1 MSFSSNVK
9 AELCKDSLSKK
20 SCGGGGG
27 VWRTAV
33 LQHLQQH
40 GNPHHHRK
48 PRLCGETAP
57 AVQKG
62 VRHHVR
68 SGACRTGAGASCSLP
83 SRRRIKSQR
92 SLRPCKCD
100 LKASLTLHVNFGMLE
115 EEAEC
120 MAYLRG
126 AFLAGGSVTD
136 PAKRYHLEMTTSH
149 YKVSR
154 ETCALLIECG
164 FSPKELSRG
173 GNNILYFK
181 QSDYIEDFLT
191 AIGAQVSAM
200 GVMEAKVEKDLRNG
214 VNRRV
219 NCETAN
225 LTKVVDA
232 SMGQMAAIRAL
243 EEAGEL
249 DKLPRKAPRD
259 RAFAPGKPGGNAAGA
274 CRNAESTHYQIRHQ
288 PPHAKASGAGACIGG
303 INLWAL
309 SICMSIRNTAF
320 LTARAASRKLWQES
334 RSWGR
339 TPIAITDHGVMY
351 GAIDFYQR
359 GKGGRRQAHHR
370 LRGLCRAAHP
380 L

>member
-20 SCGGGGG
+20 SCAVAEGYG
-27 VWRTAV
+27 VLLYCNTFSSTEIRIITESRDFAAR
-33 LQHLQQH
+33 L
-40 GNPHHHRK
+40 
-48 PRLCGETAP
+48 PRLFKKAFGITFDQEPAAHDRRKLQFAISSEDKIAKIFETL
-57 AVQKG
+57 QM
-62 VRHHVR
+62 
-68 SGACRTGAGASCSLP
+68 
-83 SRRRIKSQR
+83 
-92 SLRPCKCD
+92 D

-249 DKLPRKAPRD
+249 DKLPGKLRETALLRRENPEATLQELAAMLNPPITKSAINHRMRKLL
-259 RAFAPGKPGGNAAGA
+259 
-274 CRNAESTHYQIRHQ
+274 E
-288 PPHAKASGAGACIGG
+288 
-303 INLWAL
+303 L
-309 SICMSIRNTAF
+309 
-320 LTARAASRKLWQES
+320 ARALEE
-334 RSWGR
+334 
-339 TPIAITDHGVMY
+339 
-351 GAIDFYQR
+351 
-359 GKGGRRQAHHR
+359 
-370 LRGLCRAAHP
+370 
-380 L
+380 

>member
-9 AELCKDSLSKK
+9 AELCKASLNPRACAVAEGYGVLLYCNTFTSTEVRIITESRDFAARLPKLFKKAFGVSFDQEPAEREKGKLQFAVTSEEKISKIFD
-20 SCGGGGG
+20 
-27 VWRTAV
+27 A
-33 LQHLQQH
+33 LQM
-40 GNPHHHRK
+40 
-48 PRLCGETAP
+48 
-57 AVQKG
+57 
-62 VRHHVR
+62 
-68 SGACRTGAGASCSLP
+68 
-83 SRRRIKSQR
+83 
-92 SLRPCKCD
+92 D
-100 LKASLTLHVNFGMLE
+100 LKSSLTLHVNFGLLE
-115 EEAEC
+115 EEAQC

-164 FSPKELSRG
+164 FSPKELTRG

-191 AIGAQVSAM
+191 AIGAQVAAM

-243 EEAGEL
+243 EASGEL
-249 DKLPRKAPRD
+249 EKLPGKLRETALLRKENPEATLQEL
-259 RAFAPGKPGGNAAGA
+259 AAMLD
-274 CRNAESTHYQIRHQ
+274 
-288 PPHAKASGAGACIGG
+288 PPITKSA
-303 INLWAL
+303 INHR
-309 SICMSIRNTAF
+309 M
-320 LTARAASRKLWQES
+320 RKLLELA
-334 RSWGR
+334 RVLEE
-339 TPIAITDHGVMY
+339 TV
-351 GAIDFYQR
+351 
-359 GKGGRRQAHHR
+359 
-370 LRGLCRAAHP
+370 
-380 L
+380 

>member
-20 SCGGGGG
+20 SCAVAEGYG
-27 VWRTAV
+27 VLLYCNTFSSTEIRIITESRDFAAR
-33 LQHLQQH
+33 L
-40 GNPHHHRK
+40 
-48 PRLCGETAP
+48 PRLFKKAFVITFDQEPAAQDRGKLQFAISSEDKIAKIFETL
-57 AVQKG
+57 QM
-62 VRHHVR
+62 
-68 SGACRTGAGASCSLP
+68 
-83 SRRRIKSQR
+83 
-92 SLRPCKCD
+92 D

-232 SMGQMAAIRAL
+232 SIEQVAAIRKLQKQGRLKELPPKLRETAKL
-243 EEAGEL
+243 RLDNPEATLQEL
-249 DKLPRKAPRD
+249 
-259 RAFAPGKPGGNAAGA
+259 AAM
-274 CRNAESTHYQIRHQ
+274 QD
-288 PPHAKASGAGACIGG
+288 PPVSKSAMNHR
-303 INLWAL
+303 
-309 SICMSIRNTAF
+309 M
-320 LTARAASRKLWQES
+320 RKLVALADES
-334 RSWGR
+334 
-339 TPIAITDHGVMY
+339 
-351 GAIDFYQR
+351 
-359 GKGGRRQAHHR
+359 
-370 LRGLCRAAHP
+370 
-380 L
+380 

>member
-9 AELCKDSLSKK
+9 VELCKDSLSKK
-20 SCGGGGG
+20 SCAVAEGYG
-27 VWRTAV
+27 VLLYCNTFSSTEIRIITESRDFAAR
-33 LQHLQQH
+33 L
-40 GNPHHHRK
+40 
-48 PRLCGETAP
+48 PRLFKKAFGITFDQEPAAQDRGKLQFAISSEDKIAKIFETL
-57 AVQKG
+57 QM
-62 VRHHVR
+62 
-68 SGACRTGAGASCSLP
+68 
-83 SRRRIKSQR
+83 
-92 SLRPCKCD
+92 D

-136 PAKRYHLEMTTSH
+136 PAKRYHLDMTTSH

-249 DKLPRKAPRD
+249 DKLPGKLRETALLRRENPEATLQELAAMLNPPITKSAINHRMRKLL
-259 RAFAPGKPGGNAAGA
+259 
-274 CRNAESTHYQIRHQ
+274 E
-288 PPHAKASGAGACIGG
+288 
-303 INLWAL
+303 L
-309 SICMSIRNTAF
+309 
-320 LTARAASRKLWQES
+320 ARALEE
-334 RSWGR
+334 
-339 TPIAITDHGVMY
+339 
-351 GAIDFYQR
+351 
-359 GKGGRRQAHHR
+359 
-370 LRGLCRAAHP
+370 
-380 L
+380 

>member
-20 SCGGGGG
+20 SCAVAEGYG
-27 VWRTAV
+27 VLLYCNTFSSTEIRIITESRDFAAR
-33 LQHLQQH
+33 L
-40 GNPHHHRK
+40 
-48 PRLCGETAP
+48 PRLFKKAFGITFDQEPAAHDRGKLQFAISSEDKISRIFETL
-57 AVQKG
+57 QM
-62 VRHHVR
+62 
-68 SGACRTGAGASCSLP
+68 
-83 SRRRIKSQR
+83 
-92 SLRPCKCD
+92 D

-249 DKLPRKAPRD
+249 DKLPGKLRETALLRRENPEATLQELAAMLNPPITKSAINHRMRKIL
-259 RAFAPGKPGGNAAGA
+259 
-274 CRNAESTHYQIRHQ
+274 E
-288 PPHAKASGAGACIGG
+288 
-303 INLWAL
+303 L
-309 SICMSIRNTAF
+309 
-320 LTARAASRKLWQES
+320 ARALEE
-334 RSWGR
+334 
-339 TPIAITDHGVMY
+339 
-351 GAIDFYQR
+351 
-359 GKGGRRQAHHR
+359 
-370 LRGLCRAAHP
+370 
-380 L
+380 

>member
-20 SCGGGGG
+20 SCAVAEGYG
-27 VWRTAV
+27 VLLYCNTFSSTEIRIITESRDFAAR
-33 LQHLQQH
+33 L
-40 GNPHHHRK
+40 
-48 PRLCGETAP
+48 PRLFKKAFGVSFDQEPAAQDRGKLQFAISSEDKIAKIFETL
-57 AVQKG
+57 QM
-62 VRHHVR
+62 
-68 SGACRTGAGASCSLP
+68 
-83 SRRRIKSQR
+83 
-92 SLRPCKCD
+92 D

-136 PAKRYHLEMTTSH
+136 PTKRYHLEMTTSH

-249 DKLPRKAPRD
+249 DKLPGKLRETALLRRENPEATLQELAAMLNPPITKSAINHRMRKLL
-259 RAFAPGKPGGNAAGA
+259 
-274 CRNAESTHYQIRHQ
+274 E
-288 PPHAKASGAGACIGG
+288 
-303 INLWAL
+303 L
-309 SICMSIRNTAF
+309 
-320 LTARAASRKLWQES
+320 ARALEE
-334 RSWGR
+334 
-339 TPIAITDHGVMY
+339 
-351 GAIDFYQR
+351 
-359 GKGGRRQAHHR
+359 
-370 LRGLCRAAHP
+370 
-380 L
+380 

>member
-20 SCGGGGG
+20 SCAVAEGYG
-27 VWRTAV
+27 VLLYCNTFSSTETRIITESRDFAAR
-33 LQHLQQH
+33 L
-40 GNPHHHRK
+40 
-48 PRLCGETAP
+48 PRLFKKAFGITFDQEPAAQDRGKLQFAISSEDKIAKIFETL
-57 AVQKG
+57 QM
-62 VRHHVR
+62 
-68 SGACRTGAGASCSLP
+68 
-83 SRRRIKSQR
+83 
-92 SLRPCKCD
+92 D

-249 DKLPRKAPRD
+249 DKLPGKLRETALLRRENPEATLQELAAMLNPPITKSAINHRMRKLL
-259 RAFAPGKPGGNAAGA
+259 
-274 CRNAESTHYQIRHQ
+274 E
-288 PPHAKASGAGACIGG
+288 
-303 INLWAL
+303 L
-309 SICMSIRNTAF
+309 
-320 LTARAASRKLWQES
+320 ARALEE
-334 RSWGR
+334 
-339 TPIAITDHGVMY
+339 
-351 GAIDFYQR
+351 
-359 GKGGRRQAHHR
+359 
-370 LRGLCRAAHP
+370 
-380 L
+380 

>member
-20 SCGGGGG
+20 SCAVAEGYG
-27 VWRTAV
+27 VLLYCNTFSSTEIRIITESRDFAAR
-33 LQHLQQH
+33 L
-40 GNPHHHRK
+40 
-48 PRLCGETAP
+48 PRLFKKAFGITFDQEPAAQDRGKLQFAISSEDKISRIFETL
-57 AVQKG
+57 QM
-62 VRHHVR
+62 
-68 SGACRTGAGASCSLP
+68 
-83 SRRRIKSQR
+83 
-92 SLRPCKCD
+92 D

-249 DKLPRKAPRD
+249 DKLP
-259 RAFAPGKPGGNAAGA
+259 GKLRETALLRRENPEATLQELAAML
-274 CRNAESTHYQIRHQ
+274 N
-288 PPHAKASGAGACIGG
+288 PPITKSA
-303 INLWAL
+303 INHR
-309 SICMSIRNTAF
+309 M
-320 LTARAASRKLWQES
+320 RKLLEL
-334 RSWGR
+334 
-339 TPIAITDHGVMY
+339 
-351 GAIDFYQR
+351 
-359 GKGGRRQAHHR
+359 AHA
-370 LRGLCRAAHP
+370 LEE
-380 L
+380 

>member
-20 SCGGGGG
+20 SCAVAEGYG
-27 VWRTAV
+27 VLLYCNTFSSTEIRIITESRDFAAR
-33 LQHLQQH
+33 L
-40 GNPHHHRK
+40 
-48 PRLCGETAP
+48 PRLFKKAFGITFDQEPAAQDRGKLQFAISSEDKISRIFETL
-57 AVQKG
+57 QM
-62 VRHHVR
+62 
-68 SGACRTGAGASCSLP
+68 
-83 SRRRIKSQR
+83 
-92 SLRPCKCD
+92 D

-249 DKLPRKAPRD
+249 DKLP
-259 RAFAPGKPGGNAAGA
+259 GKLRETALLRRENPEATLQELAAML
-274 CRNAESTHYQIRHQ
+274 N
-288 PPHAKASGAGACIGG
+288 PPITKSA
-303 INLWAL
+303 INHR
-309 SICMSIRNTAF
+309 M
-320 LTARAASRKLWQES
+320 RKLLELA
-334 RSWGR
+334 R
-339 TPIAITDHGVMY
+339 T
-351 GAIDFYQR
+351 
-359 GKGGRRQAHHR
+359 
-370 LRGLCRAAHP
+370 LEE
-380 L
+380 

>member
-20 SCGGGGG
+20 SCAVAEGYG
-27 VWRTAV
+27 VLLYCNTFSSTEIRIITESRDFAAR
-33 LQHLQQH
+33 L
-40 GNPHHHRK
+40 
-48 PRLCGETAP
+48 PRLFKKAFGITFDQEPAAQDRGKLQFAISSEDKIAKIFETL
-57 AVQKG
+57 QM
-62 VRHHVR
+62 
-68 SGACRTGAGASCSLP
+68 
-83 SRRRIKSQR
+83 
-92 SLRPCKCD
+92 D

-149 YKVSR
+149 YEVSR

-249 DKLPRKAPRD
+249 DKLPGKLRETALLRRENPEATLQELAAMLNPPITKSAINHRMRKLL
-259 RAFAPGKPGGNAAGA
+259 
-274 CRNAESTHYQIRHQ
+274 E
-288 PPHAKASGAGACIGG
+288 
-303 INLWAL
+303 L
-309 SICMSIRNTAF
+309 
-320 LTARAASRKLWQES
+320 ARALEE
-334 RSWGR
+334 
-339 TPIAITDHGVMY
+339 
-351 GAIDFYQR
+351 
-359 GKGGRRQAHHR
+359 
-370 LRGLCRAAHP
+370 
-380 L
+380 

>member
-1 MSFSSNVK
+1 MISFAGKVKSELCRMGISRLCCARAEAYGILLYCNTFSSTEIRIITESRDF
-9 AELCKDSLSKK
+9 AARL
-20 SCGGGGG
+20 
-27 VWRTAV
+27 
-33 LQHLQQH
+33 
-40 GNPHHHRK
+40 
-48 PRLCGETAP
+48 PRLFKKAFGITFDQEPAAQDRGKLQFAISSEDKIAKIFETL
-57 AVQKG
+57 QM
-62 VRHHVR
+62 
-68 SGACRTGAGASCSLP
+68 
-83 SRRRIKSQR
+83 
-92 SLRPCKCD
+92 D

-249 DKLPRKAPRD
+249 DKLPGKLRETALLRRENPEATLQELAAMLNPPITKSAINHRMRKLL
-259 RAFAPGKPGGNAAGA
+259 
-274 CRNAESTHYQIRHQ
+274 E
-288 PPHAKASGAGACIGG
+288 
-303 INLWAL
+303 L
-309 SICMSIRNTAF
+309 
-320 LTARAASRKLWQES
+320 ARALEE
-334 RSWGR
+334 
-339 TPIAITDHGVMY
+339 
-351 GAIDFYQR
+351 
-359 GKGGRRQAHHR
+359 
-370 LRGLCRAAHP
+370 
-380 L
+380 

>member
-20 SCGGGGG
+20 SCAVAEGYG
-27 VWRTAV
+27 VLLYCNTFSSTEIRIITESRDFAAR
-33 LQHLQQH
+33 L
-40 GNPHHHRK
+40 
-48 PRLCGETAP
+48 PRLFKKAFGITFDQEPAAHDRGKLQFAISSEDKIAKIFETL
-57 AVQKG
+57 QM
-62 VRHHVR
+62 
-68 SGACRTGAGASCSLP
+68 
-83 SRRRIKSQR
+83 
-92 SLRPCKCD
+92 D

-249 DKLPRKAPRD
+249 DKLPGKLRETALLRRENPEATLQELAAMLTPPITKSAINHRMRKLL
-259 RAFAPGKPGGNAAGA
+259 
-274 CRNAESTHYQIRHQ
+274 E
-288 PPHAKASGAGACIGG
+288 
-303 INLWAL
+303 L
-309 SICMSIRNTAF
+309 
-320 LTARAASRKLWQES
+320 ARALEE
-334 RSWGR
+334 
-339 TPIAITDHGVMY
+339 
-351 GAIDFYQR
+351 
-359 GKGGRRQAHHR
+359 
-370 LRGLCRAAHP
+370 
-380 L
+380 

>member
-20 SCGGGGG
+20 SCAVAEGYG
-27 VWRTAV
+27 VLLYCNTFSSTEIRIITESRDFAAR
-33 LQHLQQH
+33 L
-40 GNPHHHRK
+40 
-48 PRLCGETAP
+48 PRLFKKAFGVTFDQEPAAHDRGKLQFAVTSEDKISKIFETL
-57 AVQKG
+57 QM
-62 VRHHVR
+62 
-68 SGACRTGAGASCSLP
+68 
-83 SRRRIKSQR
+83 
-92 SLRPCKCD
+92 D
-100 LKASLTLHVNFGMLE
+100 LKSSLTLHVNFGMLE
-115 EEAEC
+115 EEAER

-154 ETCALLIECG
+154 ETCALLVECG

-243 EEAGEL
+243 EEAGDLE
-249 DKLPRKAPRD
+249 KLP
-259 RAFAPGKPGGNAAGA
+259 GKLRETALLRRENPEATLQELAAML
-274 CRNAESTHYQIRHQ
+274 Q
-288 PPHAKASGAGACIGG
+288 PPITKSA
-303 INLWAL
+303 INHRMRKLL
-309 SICMSIRNTAF
+309 E
-320 LTARAASRKLWQES
+320 LARALEE
-334 RSWGR
+334 
-339 TPIAITDHGVMY
+339 
-351 GAIDFYQR
+351 
-359 GKGGRRQAHHR
+359 
-370 LRGLCRAAHP
+370 
-380 L
+380 

>member
-9 AELCKDSLSKK
+9 VELCKDSLSKK
-20 SCGGGGG
+20 SCAVAEGYG
-27 VWRTAV
+27 VLLYCNTFSSTEIRIITESRDFAAR
-33 LQHLQQH
+33 L
-40 GNPHHHRK
+40 
-48 PRLCGETAP
+48 PRLFKKAFGITFDQEPAAQDRGKLQFAISSEDKIAKIFETL
-57 AVQKG
+57 QM
-62 VRHHVR
+62 
-68 SGACRTGAGASCSLP
+68 
-83 SRRRIKSQR
+83 
-92 SLRPCKCD
+92 D

-154 ETCALLIECG
+154 ETCALLIEWG
-164 FSPKELSRG
+164 FSPKALSRG

-249 DKLPRKAPRD
+249 DKLPGKLRETALLRRENPEATLQELAAMLNPPITKSAINHRMRKLL
-259 RAFAPGKPGGNAAGA
+259 
-274 CRNAESTHYQIRHQ
+274 E
-288 PPHAKASGAGACIGG
+288 
-303 INLWAL
+303 L
-309 SICMSIRNTAF
+309 
-320 LTARAASRKLWQES
+320 ARALEE
-334 RSWGR
+334 
-339 TPIAITDHGVMY
+339 
-351 GAIDFYQR
+351 
-359 GKGGRRQAHHR
+359 
-370 LRGLCRAAHP
+370 
-380 L
+380 

>member
-20 SCGGGGG
+20 SCAVAEGYG
-27 VWRTAV
+27 VLLYCNTFSSTEIRIITESRDFAAR
-33 LQHLQQH
+33 L
-40 GNPHHHRK
+40 
-48 PRLCGETAP
+48 PRLFKKAFGITFDQEPAAQDRGKLQFAISLEDKISRIFETL
-57 AVQKG
+57 QM
-62 VRHHVR
+62 
-68 SGACRTGAGASCSLP
+68 
-83 SRRRIKSQR
+83 
-92 SLRPCKCD
+92 D

-249 DKLPRKAPRD
+249 DKLPGKLRETALLRRENPEATLQELAAMLNPPITYSAINHRMRKLL
-259 RAFAPGKPGGNAAGA
+259 
-274 CRNAESTHYQIRHQ
+274 E
-288 PPHAKASGAGACIGG
+288 
-303 INLWAL
+303 L
-309 SICMSIRNTAF
+309 
-320 LTARAASRKLWQES
+320 ARALEE
-334 RSWGR
+334 
-339 TPIAITDHGVMY
+339 
-351 GAIDFYQR
+351 
-359 GKGGRRQAHHR
+359 
-370 LRGLCRAAHP
+370 
-380 L
+380 

>member
-9 AELCKDSLSKK
+9 SELCKDSLSRRSCAVAEGYGVLLYCNTFSATEVRIITECRDFAARLPKLFKK
-20 SCGGGGG
+20 AFG
-27 VWRTAV
+27 VSFDAEPAEREKGK
-33 LQHLQQH
+33 LQFLITDEEKISRIFDTLQMD
-40 GNPHHHRK
+40 
-48 PRLCGETAP
+48 L
-57 AVQKG
+57 
-62 VRHHVR
+62 R
-68 SGACRTGAGASCSLP
+68 S
-83 SRRRIKSQR
+83 
-92 SLRPCKCD
+92 
-100 LKASLTLHVNFGMLE
+100 SLTLHVNFGMLE

-136 PAKRYHLEMTTSH
+136 PTKRYHLEMTTSH

-154 ETCALLIECG
+154 ETCALLVECG

-173 GNNILYFK
+173 GNHILYFK

-249 DKLPRKAPRD
+249 EKLPGKLRETALLRKENPEATLQEL
-259 RAFAPGKPGGNAAGA
+259 
-274 CRNAESTHYQIRHQ
+274 AEMLN
-288 PPHAKASGAGACIGG
+288 PPITKSA
-303 INLWAL
+303 INHR
-309 SICMSIRNTAF
+309 M
-320 LTARAASRKLWQES
+320 RKLVELS
-334 RSWGR
+334 RELEG
-339 TPIAITDHGVMY
+339 
-351 GAIDFYQR
+351 
-359 GKGGRRQAHHR
+359 
-370 LRGLCRAAHP
+370 
-380 L
+380 

>member
-20 SCGGGGG
+20 SCAVAEGYG
-27 VWRTAV
+27 VLLYCNTFSSTEIRIITESRDFAAR
-33 LQHLQQH
+33 L
-40 GNPHHHRK
+40 
-48 PRLCGETAP
+48 PRLFKKAFGITFDQEPAAHDRGKLQFAISSEDKIAKIFETL
-57 AVQKG
+57 QM
-62 VRHHVR
+62 
-68 SGACRTGAGASCSLP
+68 
-83 SRRRIKSQR
+83 
-92 SLRPCKCD
+92 D

-136 PAKRYHLEMTTSH
+136 PAKRDHLEMTTSH

-249 DKLPRKAPRD
+249 DKLPGKLRETALLRRENPEATLQELAAMLNPPITKSAINHRMRKLL
-259 RAFAPGKPGGNAAGA
+259 
-274 CRNAESTHYQIRHQ
+274 E
-288 PPHAKASGAGACIGG
+288 
-303 INLWAL
+303 L
-309 SICMSIRNTAF
+309 
-320 LTARAASRKLWQES
+320 ARALEE
-334 RSWGR
+334 
-339 TPIAITDHGVMY
+339 
-351 GAIDFYQR
+351 
-359 GKGGRRQAHHR
+359 
-370 LRGLCRAAHP
+370 
-380 L
+380 

>member
-20 SCGGGGG
+20 SCAVAEGYG
-27 VWRTAV
+27 VLLYCNTFSSTEIRIITESRDFAAR
-33 LQHLQQH
+33 L
-40 GNPHHHRK
+40 
-48 PRLCGETAP
+48 PRLFKKAFGITFDQEPAAHDRGKLQFAISSEDKISRIFETL
-57 AVQKG
+57 QM
-62 VRHHVR
+62 
-68 SGACRTGAGASCSLP
+68 
-83 SRRRIKSQR
+83 
-92 SLRPCKCD
+92 D

-225 LTKVVDA
+225 LSKAVDA
-232 SMGQMAAIRAL
+232 SFEQLAAIRRL
-243 EEAGEL
+243 EEAGVLETL
-249 DKLPRKAPRD
+249 PQKLQ
-259 RAFAPGKPGGNAAGA
+259 
-274 CRNAESTHYQIRHQ
+274 E
-288 PPHAKASGAGACIGG
+288 
-303 INLWAL
+303 
-309 SICMSIRNTAF
+309 
-320 LTARAASRKLWQES
+320 TARLRRENPEATLSELAEMPNPPVSKSAVNHRMRKLMELS
-334 RSWGR
+334 K
-339 TPIAITDHGVMY
+339 T
-351 GAIDFYQR
+351 
-359 GKGGRRQAHHR
+359 
-370 LRGLCRAAHP
+370 L
-380 L
+380 

>member
-20 SCGGGGG
+20 SCAVAEGYG
-27 VWRTAV
+27 VLLYCNTFSSTEIRIITESRDFAAR
-33 LQHLQQH
+33 L
-40 GNPHHHRK
+40 
-48 PRLCGETAP
+48 PRLFKKAFGITFDQEPAAHDRGKLQFAILSEDKIAKIFETL
-57 AVQKG
+57 QM
-62 VRHHVR
+62 
-68 SGACRTGAGASCSLP
+68 
-83 SRRRIKSQR
+83 
-92 SLRPCKCD
+92 D

-249 DKLPRKAPRD
+249 DKLPGKLRETALLRRENPEATLQELAAMLNPPITKSAINHRMRKLL
-259 RAFAPGKPGGNAAGA
+259 
-274 CRNAESTHYQIRHQ
+274 E
-288 PPHAKASGAGACIGG
+288 
-303 INLWAL
+303 L
-309 SICMSIRNTAF
+309 
-320 LTARAASRKLWQES
+320 ARALEE
-334 RSWGR
+334 
-339 TPIAITDHGVMY
+339 
-351 GAIDFYQR
+351 
-359 GKGGRRQAHHR
+359 
-370 LRGLCRAAHP
+370 
-380 L
+380 

>member
-20 SCGGGGG
+20 SCAVAEGYG
-27 VWRTAV
+27 VLLYCNTFSSTEIRIITESRDFAAR
-33 LQHLQQH
+33 L
-40 GNPHHHRK
+40 
-48 PRLCGETAP
+48 PRLFKKAFGITFDQEPAAHDRGKLQFAISSEDKIAKIFETL
-57 AVQKG
+57 QM
-62 VRHHVR
+62 
-68 SGACRTGAGASCSLP
+68 
-83 SRRRIKSQR
+83 
-92 SLRPCKCD
+92 D

-214 VNRRV
+214 INRRV

-232 SMGQMAAIRAL
+232 SIEQVAAIRKLQKQGRLKELPPKLRETAKL
-243 EEAGEL
+243 RLDNPEATLQEL
-249 DKLPRKAPRD
+249 
-259 RAFAPGKPGGNAAGA
+259 AAM
-274 CRNAESTHYQIRHQ
+274 QD
-288 PPHAKASGAGACIGG
+288 PPVSKSAMNHR
-303 INLWAL
+303 
-309 SICMSIRNTAF
+309 M
-320 LTARAASRKLWQES
+320 RKLVALADES
-334 RSWGR
+334 
-339 TPIAITDHGVMY
+339 
-351 GAIDFYQR
+351 
-359 GKGGRRQAHHR
+359 
-370 LRGLCRAAHP
+370 
-380 L
+380 

>member
-20 SCGGGGG
+20 SCAVAEGYG
-27 VWRTAV
+27 VLLYCNTFSSTEIRIITESRDFAAR
-33 LQHLQQH
+33 L
-40 GNPHHHRK
+40 
-48 PRLCGETAP
+48 PRLFKKAFGITFDQEPAAHDRGKLQFAISSEDKIAKIFETL
-57 AVQKG
+57 QM
-62 VRHHVR
+62 
-68 SGACRTGAGASCSLP
+68 
-83 SRRRIKSQR
+83 
-92 SLRPCKCD
+92 D

-249 DKLPRKAPRD
+249 DKLP
-259 RAFAPGKPGGNAAGA
+259 GKLRETALLRRENPEATLQELAAML
-274 CRNAESTHYQIRHQ
+274 Q
-288 PPHAKASGAGACIGG
+288 PPITKSA
-303 INLWAL
+303 INHRMRKLL
-309 SICMSIRNTAF
+309 E
-320 LTARAASRKLWQES
+320 LARALEE
-334 RSWGR
+334 
-339 TPIAITDHGVMY
+339 
-351 GAIDFYQR
+351 
-359 GKGGRRQAHHR
+359 
-370 LRGLCRAAHP
+370 
-380 L
+380 

>member
-20 SCGGGGG
+20 SCAVAEGYG
-27 VWRTAV
+27 VLLYCNTFSSTEIRIITESRDFAAR
-33 LQHLQQH
+33 L
-40 GNPHHHRK
+40 
-48 PRLCGETAP
+48 PRLFKKAFGITFDQEPAAHDRGKLQFAISSEDKISRIFETL
-57 AVQKG
+57 QM
-62 VRHHVR
+62 
-68 SGACRTGAGASCSLP
+68 
-83 SRRRIKSQR
+83 
-92 SLRPCKCD
+92 D

-126 AFLAGGSVTD
+126 AFLAGSSVTD
-136 PAKRYHLEMTTSH
+136 PAKRDHLEMTTSH

-249 DKLPRKAPRD
+249 DKLPGKLRETALLRRENPEATLQELAAMLNPPITKSAINHRMRKLL
-259 RAFAPGKPGGNAAGA
+259 
-274 CRNAESTHYQIRHQ
+274 E
-288 PPHAKASGAGACIGG
+288 
-303 INLWAL
+303 L
-309 SICMSIRNTAF
+309 
-320 LTARAASRKLWQES
+320 ARALEE
-334 RSWGR
+334 
-339 TPIAITDHGVMY
+339 
-351 GAIDFYQR
+351 
-359 GKGGRRQAHHR
+359 
-370 LRGLCRAAHP
+370 
-380 L
+380 

>member
-20 SCGGGGG
+20 SCAVAEGYG
-27 VWRTAV
+27 VLLYCNTFSSTEIRIITESRDFAARLSRLFKKAFGV
-33 LQHLQQH
+33 SFDQEPAAQDRGKLQFAISSEDKIAKIFETLQM
-40 GNPHHHRK
+40 
-48 PRLCGETAP
+48 
-57 AVQKG
+57 
-62 VRHHVR
+62 
-68 SGACRTGAGASCSLP
+68 
-83 SRRRIKSQR
+83 
-92 SLRPCKCD
+92 D

-249 DKLPRKAPRD
+249 EKLPGKLRETALLRRENPEATLQELAAMLNPPITKSAINHRMRKLL
-259 RAFAPGKPGGNAAGA
+259 
-274 CRNAESTHYQIRHQ
+274 E
-288 PPHAKASGAGACIGG
+288 
-303 INLWAL
+303 L
-309 SICMSIRNTAF
+309 
-320 LTARAASRKLWQES
+320 ARALEE
-334 RSWGR
+334 
-339 TPIAITDHGVMY
+339 
-351 GAIDFYQR
+351 
-359 GKGGRRQAHHR
+359 
-370 LRGLCRAAHP
+370 
-380 L
+380 

>member
-9 AELCKDSLSKK
+9 AALCKDSLSKK
-20 SCGGGGG
+20 SCAVAEGYG
-27 VWRTAV
+27 VLLYCNTFSSTEIRIITESRDFAAR
-33 LQHLQQH
+33 L
-40 GNPHHHRK
+40 
-48 PRLCGETAP
+48 PRLFKKAFGITFDQEPAAQDRGKLQFAISLEDKISRIFETL
-57 AVQKG
+57 QM
-62 VRHHVR
+62 
-68 SGACRTGAGASCSLP
+68 
-83 SRRRIKSQR
+83 
-92 SLRPCKCD
+92 D

-249 DKLPRKAPRD
+249 DKLPGKLRETALLRRENPEATLQELAAMLNPPITKSAINHRMRKLL
-259 RAFAPGKPGGNAAGA
+259 
-274 CRNAESTHYQIRHQ
+274 E
-288 PPHAKASGAGACIGG
+288 
-303 INLWAL
+303 L
-309 SICMSIRNTAF
+309 
-320 LTARAASRKLWQES
+320 ARALEE
-334 RSWGR
+334 
-339 TPIAITDHGVMY
+339 
-351 GAIDFYQR
+351 
-359 GKGGRRQAHHR
+359 
-370 LRGLCRAAHP
+370 
-380 L
+380 

>member
-20 SCGGGGG
+20 SCAVAEGYG
-27 VWRTAV
+27 VLLYCNTFSSTEIRIITESRDFAAR
-33 LQHLQQH
+33 L
-40 GNPHHHRK
+40 
-48 PRLCGETAP
+48 PRLFKKAFGITFDQEPAAQDRGKLQFAISSEDKIAKIFETL
-57 AVQKG
+57 QM
-62 VRHHVR
+62 
-68 SGACRTGAGASCSLP
+68 
-83 SRRRIKSQR
+83 
-92 SLRPCKCD
+92 D

-200 GVMEAKVEKDLRNG
+200 GGMEAKVEKDLRNG

-249 DKLPRKAPRD
+249 DKLPGKLRETALLRRENPEATLQELAAMLNPPITKSAINHRMRKLL
-259 RAFAPGKPGGNAAGA
+259 
-274 CRNAESTHYQIRHQ
+274 E
-288 PPHAKASGAGACIGG
+288 
-303 INLWAL
+303 L
-309 SICMSIRNTAF
+309 
-320 LTARAASRKLWQES
+320 ARALEE
-334 RSWGR
+334 
-339 TPIAITDHGVMY
+339 
-351 GAIDFYQR
+351 
-359 GKGGRRQAHHR
+359 
-370 LRGLCRAAHP
+370 
-380 L
+380 

>member
-20 SCGGGGG
+20 SCAVAEGYG
-27 VWRTAV
+27 VLLYCNTFSSTEIRIITESRDFAAR
-33 LQHLQQH
+33 L
-40 GNPHHHRK
+40 
-48 PRLCGETAP
+48 PRLFKKAFGITFDQEPAAHDRGKLQFAISSEDNIAKIFETL
-57 AVQKG
+57 QM
-62 VRHHVR
+62 
-68 SGACRTGAGASCSLP
+68 
-83 SRRRIKSQR
+83 
-92 SLRPCKCD
+92 D

-249 DKLPRKAPRD
+249 DKLPGKLRETALLRRENPEATLQELAAMLNPPITKSAINHRMRKLL
-259 RAFAPGKPGGNAAGA
+259 
-274 CRNAESTHYQIRHQ
+274 E
-288 PPHAKASGAGACIGG
+288 
-303 INLWAL
+303 L
-309 SICMSIRNTAF
+309 
-320 LTARAASRKLWQES
+320 ARALEE
-334 RSWGR
+334 
-339 TPIAITDHGVMY
+339 
-351 GAIDFYQR
+351 
-359 GKGGRRQAHHR
+359 
-370 LRGLCRAAHP
+370 
-380 L
+380 

>member
-1 MSFSSNVK
+1 MSFSFEAKN
-9 AELCKDSLSKK
+9 ELCRLPVQKLCCARAEAYGILLYCNTFSSTEIRIITESRDFAARL
-20 SCGGGGG
+20 
-27 VWRTAV
+27 
-33 LQHLQQH
+33 
-40 GNPHHHRK
+40 
-48 PRLCGETAP
+48 PRLFKKAFVITFDQEPAAQDRGKLQLAISSEDKIAKIFETL
-57 AVQKG
+57 QM
-62 VRHHVR
+62 
-68 SGACRTGAGASCSLP
+68 
-83 SRRRIKSQR
+83 
-92 SLRPCKCD
+92 D

-136 PAKRYHLEMTTSH
+136 PTKRYHLEMTTSH

-164 FSPKELSRG
+164 FSPKELTRG

-249 DKLPRKAPRD
+249 DKLPGKLRETALLRKENPEATLQEL
-259 RAFAPGKPGGNAAGA
+259 AAML
-274 CRNAESTHYQIRHQ
+274 E
-288 PPHAKASGAGACIGG
+288 PPITKSA
-303 INLWAL
+303 INHRMRKLL
-309 SICMSIRNTAF
+309 E
-320 LTARAASRKLWQES
+320 LARALEE
-334 RSWGR
+334 
-339 TPIAITDHGVMY
+339 
-351 GAIDFYQR
+351 
-359 GKGGRRQAHHR
+359 
-370 LRGLCRAAHP
+370 
-380 L
+380 

>member
-20 SCGGGGG
+20 SCAVAEGYG
-27 VWRTAV
+27 VLLYCNTFSSTEIRIITESRDFAAR
-33 LQHLQQH
+33 L
-40 GNPHHHRK
+40 
-48 PRLCGETAP
+48 PRLFKKAFGITFDQEPAAQDRGKLQFAISSEDKIAKIFETL
-57 AVQKG
+57 QM
-62 VRHHVR
+62 
-68 SGACRTGAGASCSLP
+68 
-83 SRRRIKSQR
+83 
-92 SLRPCKCD
+92 D

-232 SMGQMAAIRAL
+232 SMEQVAAIRKLQKRGQLKDLPPKLRETAKLRL
-243 EEAGEL
+243 ENPEATLQEL
-249 DKLPRKAPRD
+249 
-259 RAFAPGKPGGNAAGA
+259 AAM
-274 CRNAESTHYQIRHQ
+274 QD
-288 PPHAKASGAGACIGG
+288 PPVSKSAMNHR
-303 INLWAL
+303 
-309 SICMSIRNTAF
+309 M
-320 LTARAASRKLWQES
+320 RKLVALANES
-334 RSWGR
+334 
-339 TPIAITDHGVMY
+339 
-351 GAIDFYQR
+351 
-359 GKGGRRQAHHR
+359 
-370 LRGLCRAAHP
+370 
-380 L
+380 